1 MNQAQTKRE
10 RNLMAYQHQGSAAV
24 EDTLELL
31 AFDDEFDPLAV
42 DDSDIDQEW
51 MDDENPYDTID
62 YPTMRNMP
70 ETVHHEPVYS
80 PERQGSVT
88 EALRAL
94 IVRNP
99 NRRPVLL
106 NIIGLCE
113 GGCPSSVISKR
124 VEEWQR
130 DNWSVYAPMTFC
142 RMLERAGAL
151 TLEMPATTEEQE
163 DVENGVTYLEIKETV
178 DPVWRSTPEAIAL
191 RDEYLSGVT
200 FRNAVINADESRYAD
215 VYIAVMEALAERP
228 RTIAEVQE
236 LTDTFPITKSPRRF
250 GQHFIDVLEE
260 TDCAI
265 WGDRA
270 WNLTDLGAAMLA
282 ELKAQKEA

>member
-1 MNQAQTKRE
+1 
-10 RNLMAYQHQGSAAV
+10 MAYQHQGSAGA

-42 DDSDIDQEW
+42 DDSEIDQEW

-70 ETVHHEPVYS
+70 ETVHHDPVYS

-88 EALRAL
+88 AALRAL
-94 IVRNP
+94 LTRNP

-113 GGCPSSVISKR
+113 GGCASSVISER

-151 TLEMPATTEEQE
+151 TLEMPETTEEQE
-163 DVENGVTYLEIKETV
+163 DAEEGVSFLEIRETV
-178 DPVWRSTPEAIAL
+178 DPVWRSTEEALAL
-191 RDEYLSGVT
+191 REEYLAGT
-200 FRNAVINADESRYAD
+200 AFRNAVINAAEARYAE
-215 VYIAVMEALAERP
+215 VYIAVMEALAARP
-228 RTIAEVQE
+228 RTVTEVQE
-236 LTDTFPITKSPRRF
+236 LTDTFDITKSPRRF
-250 GQHFIDVLEE
+250 GQHFLDVLED
-260 TDCAI
+260 TDCAA
-265 WGDRA
+265 WSDKA
-270 WNLTDLGAAMLA
+270 WNLTDLGAQMLA
-282 ELKAQKEA
+282 ELKAAKEA

>member
-1 MNQAQTKRE
+1 
-10 RNLMAYQHQGSAAV
+10 MAYQHQGSAGA

-42 DDSDIDQEW
+42 DDSEIDQEW

-70 ETVHHEPVYS
+70 ETVHHDPVYS

-88 EALRAL
+88 AALRAL
-94 IVRNP
+94 LTRNP

-106 NIIGLCE
+106 SIIGLCE
-113 GGCPSSVISKR
+113 GGCASSVISER

-151 TLEMPATTEEQE
+151 TLEMPETTEEQE
-163 DVENGVTYLEIKETV
+163 DAEEGVSFLEIRETV
-178 DPVWRSTPEAIAL
+178 DPMWRSTDEALAL
-191 RDEYLSGVT
+191 REEYLAGT
-200 FRNAVINADESRYAD
+200 AFRNAVINAAEARYAE
-215 VYIAVMEALAERP
+215 VYIAVMEALAARP
-228 RTIAEVQE
+228 RTVTEVQE
-236 LTDTFPITKSPRRF
+236 LTDTFDITKSPRRF
-250 GQHFIDVLEE
+250 GQHFLDVLED
-260 TDCAI
+260 TDCAA
-265 WGDRA
+265 WGDKA
-270 WNLTDLGAAMLA
+270 WNLTDLGAQMLA
-282 ELKAQKEA
+282 ELKAAKEA

>member
-1 MNQAQTKRE
+1 
-10 RNLMAYQHQGSAAV
+10 MAYQHQGSAGA

-42 DDSDIDQEW
+42 DDSEIDQEW

-62 YPTMRNMP
+62 YPTLRNMP
-70 ETVHHEPVYS
+70 ETVHHDPVYS

-88 EALRAL
+88 AALRAL
-94 IVRNP
+94 LTRNP

-113 GGCPSSVISKR
+113 GGCASSVISER

-151 TLEMPATTEEQE
+151 TLEMPETADEQE
-163 DVENGVTYLEIKETV
+163 DAEEGVSFLEIRETV
-178 DPVWRSTPEAIAL
+178 DPVWHSTEEALAL
-191 RDEYLSGVT
+191 REEYLAGT
-200 FRNAVINADESRYAD
+200 AFRNAVINAAEARYAE
-215 VYIAVMEALAERP
+215 VYIAVMEALAARP
-228 RTIAEVQE
+228 RTVTEVQE
-236 LTDTFPITKSPRRF
+236 LTDTFDITKSPRRF
-250 GQHFIDVLEE
+250 GQHFLDVLED
-260 TDCAI
+260 TDCAA
-265 WGDRA
+265 WSDKA
-270 WNLTDLGAAMLA
+270 WNLTDLGAQMLA
-282 ELKAQKEA
+282 ELKAAKEA